1 MVKWVELQTSNH
13 SLAMC
18 YVTKIPGDSQ
28 LNFARI
34 VSLYKYLERCGPFSV
49 KEAGGKKMSGTEK

>member
-1 MVKWVELQTSNH
+1 
-13 SLAMC
+13 MC